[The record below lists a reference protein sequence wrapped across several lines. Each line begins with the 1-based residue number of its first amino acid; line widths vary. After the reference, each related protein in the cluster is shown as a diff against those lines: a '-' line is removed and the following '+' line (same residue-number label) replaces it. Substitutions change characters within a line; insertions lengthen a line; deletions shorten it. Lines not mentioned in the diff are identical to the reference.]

1 MIVRSQWR
9 GASIDERT
17 PFSEQIQDRLITE
30 AALVPTHWY
39 LEVANVLAMAE
50 KRNRITSA
58 DSSMF
63 LELLGDLKL
72 EIDFEFSARALSHL
86 LPLCRRHRLTSYDA
100 VYLDM
105 GVRRGLPLASLD
117 RDLCQAAVTLG
128 IEVLGD
134 LASP

>member
-1 MIVRSQWR
+1 
-9 GASIDERT
+9 
-17 PFSEQIQDRLITE
+17 
-30 AALVPTHWY
+30 
-39 LEVANVLAMAE
+39 MAE
-50 KRNRITSA
+50 KRNQITSA

-72 EIDFEFSARALSHL
+72 EIDFEFSARAFSHL